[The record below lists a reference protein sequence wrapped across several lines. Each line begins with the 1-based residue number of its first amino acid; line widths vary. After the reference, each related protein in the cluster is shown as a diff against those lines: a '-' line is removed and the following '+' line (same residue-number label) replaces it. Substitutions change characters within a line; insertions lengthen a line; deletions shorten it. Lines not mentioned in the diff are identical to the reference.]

1 MYRNISWFWLRSK
14 GKSIIFKVKARK
26 WRWWHCSLFIFDLE
40 LFSYIIIVSYAFVS
54 SAFPFVQFFSSFCA
68 DVSIWLNKALKG
80 MRDRKGNHIYNA
92 HLVLMFHRICK
103 LLFYG
108 VKPVFVF
115 DGGVPDLKKNTLV
128 RFLYLISEFFT
139 TRPQLHGNLRFMWM

>member
-1 MYRNISWFWLRSK
+1 MLLFQGHFQSL
-14 GKSIIFKVKARK
+14 IF
-26 WRWWHCSLFIFDLE
+26 
-40 LFSYIIIVSYAFVS
+40 
-54 SAFPFVQFFSSFCA
+54 SFYA

-128 RFLYLISEFFT
+128 KFLRFVYLFFRFL
-139 TRPQLHGNLRFMWM
+139 RVM